1 MGEIERLPRNVNNF
15 VLVRV
20 ISKVVSGW
28 LEANT
33 ASVEEEFLQM
43 SFSWN
48 IECIESQH
56 TFSLYS
62 QNTNYFSYFDDKE
75 TVEFIAKY
83 LSQNWISISTLE
95 ATYIRQSQNEMQQKW

>member
-48 IECIESQH
+48 IKCIESQH
-56 TFSLYS
+56 TFSLYL

-75 TVEFIAKY
+75 SPAP
-83 LSQNWISISTLE
+83 
-95 ATYIRQSQNEMQQKW
+95 R